1 MISISI
7 YLPSVKYRMVR
18 RAVSQILWLL
28 ICTDPP
34 ETRGVFRSNAKQCFF
49 HEKPGFNV
57 RGTCGEYWYR
67 RAQVLHIHALREG
80 VDSDAAAGIAHFSLW
95 IFRSWITCPVF

>member
-1 MISISI
+1 
-7 YLPSVKYRMVR
+7 MVR

-49 HEKPGFNV
+49 SRKARV
-57 RGTCGEYWYR
+57 QRARGTCVEYWNR

-95 IFRSWITCPVF
+95 IFRSRITCPVF